1 MSSINGEWQHDCQV
15 LIEEGK
21 FRVVREAKEQ
31 NARLGYFSHPDL
43 AGEVAAVVY
52 GENETVFFCS
62 DWQGA
67 QPEMND
73 PEDVALSL
81 WKDTEGSG
89 SIMLHGLPFLP
100 HFLAS
105 Y

>member
-1 MSSINGEWQHDCQV
+1 MKKLKILLAALLVIGST
-15 LIEEGK
+15 
-21 FRVVREAKEQ
+21 AKAQ
-31 NARLGYFSHPDL
+31 
-43 AGEVAAVVY
+43 VVY

-100 HFLAS
+100 PFLAS